1 MSDARLVDP
10 RNAFPKP
17 PFNDQPMID
26 LPAATAEMN
35 PRPDHGEKTYKGS
48 GKLAGLSALITGG
61 DSGIGRAVALAYARE
76 GADVVIVYKE
86 SHDDARETAAIDEE
100 TGRKAVALSGDLCEE
115 KFCKSAV
122 YCAINDFGR
131 LDIVVNNAAYQQTAE
146 SIEEITTEDFDRVF
160 KTNVYATFWI
170 CREAIPRMS
179 PGGSVIN
186 TVSIQAYTPSPEL
199 LPYATTKTALIGM
212 TKALAELA
220 INYGIR
226 VNAVAPGP
234 VWTPLIPST
243 VSEEKT
249 RHFGENTLFNR
260 PAQPAELAPLYVWLA
275 SPEAS
280 YITAEVYGATGG
292 RTPV

>member
-1 MSDARLVDP
+1 MTDIKLVDP
-10 RNAFPKP
+10 REAYPKP
-17 PFNDQPMID
+17 PFNKQKMIEV
-26 LPAATAEMN
+26 PGTTIEMN
-35 PRPDHGEKTYKGS
+35 PRPDHGEKTYKGA
-48 GKLAGLSALITGG
+48 GKLKGLSALITGG

-76 GADVVIVYKE
+76 GANVVIVYNE
-86 SHDDARETAAIDEE
+86 SHDDARDTAALVEE
-100 TGRKAVALSGDLCEE
+100 AGSKAVTLAGDLREE
-115 KFCKSAV
+115 EFCKSSV
-122 YCAINDFGR
+122 YRALNDFGR
-131 LDIVVNNAAYQQTAE
+131 LDIVVNNAAYQETAE
-146 SIEEITTEDFDRVF
+146 SIEDITTENFDRVF

-186 TVSIQAYTPSPEL
+186 TVSIQGYTPSSEL
-199 LPYATTKTALIGM
+199 LPYATSKSALIGM

-220 INYGIR
+220 IKHGIR
-226 VNAVAPGP
+226 VNAIAPGP

-249 RHFGENTLFNR
+249 RHFGENTLFDR

-280 YITAEVYGATGG
+280 YVTAEVYGATGG
-292 RTPV
+292 RTPF